1 MRAAVWAT
9 EIRSCDRV
17 GPAPPPAR
25 SLARPGRPDV
35 AERGVGP
42 QPPPRALPFRMERA
56 GLSLEFRSARPL
68 WDA

>member
-25 SLARPGRPDV
+25 SLARPGRPDM

-42 QPPPRALPFRMERA
+42 QPPPRAMSFNSERA
-56 GLSLEFRSARPL
+56 GLPPTFRSARPS

>member
-9 EIRSCDRV
+9 DVRAADRV

-25 SLARPGRPDV
+25 NLTRPGRPAV

-42 QPPPRALPFRMERA
+42 QPPPRALPFRIERA
-56 GLSLEFRSARPL
+56 GLSPALRSARSV